1 MKRASFT
8 RLMPA
13 TASVLIHIGIV
24 ATVAVVPAGA
34 PVRLPMLIAELVEL
48 DVTPAP
54 APARPP
60 VPKRDPRPLTP
71 PRPITTPLPLH
82 PPARVQPEVEPP
94 KPAAPEP
101 PPVPTPAAPE
111 PTNPR
116 IAAEPVRPSTPDSSA
131 EPSRPA
137 DAALPTP
144 AAGAFVAPPAAGPA
158 AAPSTP
164 ARSDV
169 VAGGLPDGVTHR
181 AIPRG
186 GYQYLPSYPSSARR
200 LGIQGTTLL
209 QVLVSDDGRVSDVIV
224 KQSAGHPDLDQAAV
238 NAVRRWRFEPARR
251 GPEPVAMWVQLPF
264 EFRFR

>member
-24 ATVAVVPAGA
+24 ATVALVPAGA
-34 PVRLPMLIAELVEL
+34 PVRLPMLIAELAEP

-60 VPKRDPRPLTP
+60 VSRRDPRPLTP

-101 PPVPTPAAPE
+101 PPVLGHPAPE
-111 PTNPR
+111 PAKPLL
-116 IAAEPVRPSTPDSSA
+116 AAERPWPSTPASSA
-131 EPSRPA
+131 GASRPA
-137 DAALPTP
+137 DAALLTP
-144 AAGAFVAPPAAGPA
+144 DAGAFAAPPSAGA
-158 AAPSTP
+158 AAQSTP
-164 ARSDV
+164 ARGDV
-169 VAGGLPDGVTHR
+169 AAGGASDGVTHR

-251 GPEPVAMWVQLPF
+251 GVEPVAMWVQLPF